1 MKKLC
6 KPFVLLLLMGF
17 TLFQTS
23 ALQAQRVVTGKVTD
37 TKGNPLEGVTVKFSN
52 SNASSQTDSKG
63 EFTLSISGDGS
74 LIFSSVQ
81 HASKTVQLTAGN
93 SYYQVS
99 LTEQSQELTDVVVTG
114 YTSQNRKDIS
124 GAVVSVRP
132 ADLTIQ
138 NTSSPLASAQGLA
151 PGVNITTDG
160 QPGSNPTVLIRGINS
175 LSLRNG
181 PLYIIDGVQTT
192 DLSDFNQNDIES
204 FQVLKDAASTSQY
217 GSRGN
222 AGVIIITTK
231 KGAKGTPKV
240 AYQGY
245 LALQDPLKGANL
257 LDPQGEADLI
267 WFQAKNL
274 ALTSGLPYANPST
287 KQYGN
292 GNAPVLPDYLWYLDR
307 AGYSGPVDLT
317 KYSFP
322 NALIIKANKT
332 GTDWYGELFKPA
344 LQQVH
349 NLSVSGGGPNARFY
363 LGLGYFNQPGVLLNT
378 KYERYNITLNSEF
391 TIKKRIRIGESF
403 LFSFANRNGI
413 ANQDEG
419 NAVSFSWRI
428 KPIIPVYDASGVNFA
443 GGNEG
448 SLGSAANP
456 VAYRYWAKNDYNH
469 NYNIRFNLYGEV
481 DFLKY
486 FTFKTQLSG
495 TQNFNTYASYRHET
509 YENPEN
515 DYVGQLVSYL
525 NGWSQYRSLTYLNT
539 LRFKIDIK
547 ENHHIN
553 AVVGIEAVS
562 SKGGYLSASNS
573 NYYTDAINYVVLNS
587 GGNVAR
593 ASGSDPDPNAFGSGN
608 LFSYFGIFQY
618 NYKEKYI
625 VAANLR
631 NDGSSVFSLGNLQY
645 GLFPGVQ
652 LAWVVTNEPWLQDN
666 KAISNLKLRASYGQS
681 GNQSIP
687 FQNPFTLFAQSYGS
701 AYYDLSGTGNSLTQ
715 GFLLTQIG
723 GPNTT
728 WETKEDLNF
737 GLDLGFINNKLS
749 VTADY
754 FISNSN
760 NLLYQVPLNN
770 TTQGNAAP
778 PYLNTGSVRNSG
790 IELSI
795 GYRNDD
801 HKFKYNI
808 QANLSSYKNEIT
820 ALTTYGPDYI
830 DAGGWRQ
837 GSFVRNQV
845 GNPISSFFGYK
856 VIGFF
861 NTKEEADAENAA
873 SGNNEAAIGRY
884 KYADIDGDGKITGDD
899 RTFIGNPNPQFIYGL
914 NVNLSYIGFDL
925 NLQFYGV
932 QGKDVVN
939 YASWWYDG
947 NNFVGAKSKDALY
960 NSWTPTNTNA
970 RLPINDG
977 QTSFYTSNVFN
988 SSLVED
994 GSYLRLKNFT
1004 FGYSIPQNLLTKGG
1018 IDRVRFYIQASNL
1031 FTLTNYR
1038 GLDPEFQGVG
1048 GNTTAFGIDYGNY
1061 RTPVTYTFGVQFGF

>member
-6 KPFVLLLLMGF
+6 KPFFLLLLMGF

-23 ALQAQRVVTGKVTD
+23 ALHAQRIVSGKVVD
-37 TKGNPLEGVTVKFSN
+37 AKGNPIESVTVKFSK
-52 SNASSQTDSKG
+52 SDVSAQTDAKG
-63 EFTLSISGDGS
+63 EFNISVSGDGE

-81 HASKTVQLTAGN
+81 HATKKVALTPGN
-93 SYYQVS
+93 SVYQVT
-99 LTEQSQELTDVVVTG
+99 LQEKTEDLTDVVVTG
-114 YTSQNRKDIS
+114 YTSQSRKDIA

-132 ADLTIQ
+132 ADLSIQ

-160 QPGSNPTVLIRGINS
+160 QPGSNPTVLIRGISS
-175 LSLRNG
+175 LSLRNT

-204 FQVLKDAASTSQY
+204 FQVLKDAATTSQY
-217 GSRGN
+217 GSRAN

-240 AYQGY
+240 SYQGY
-245 LALQDPLKGANL
+245 LSIQDPLKGLDL
-257 LDPQGEADLI
+257 LNPQEDADLL
-267 WFQAKNL
+267 WFQARNL
-274 ALTSGLPYANPST
+274 ALTSGLPYANPSSP
-287 KQYGN
+287 QYGN
-292 GNAPVLPDYLWYLDR
+292 GNTPVLPDYTWYLGTS
-307 AGYSGPVDLT
+307 GYTGPVDLT
-317 KYSFP
+317 KYNFP
-322 NALIIKANKT
+322 SWDGLIIKANKQ
-332 GTDWYGELFKPA
+332 GTNWYSELFKPA

-419 NAVSFSWRI
+419 NAVSYSWRI
-428 KPIIPVYDASGVNFA
+428 KPIVPVYDISGENFA
-443 GGNEG
+443 GGLG
-448 SLGSAANP
+448 GLGSAANP
-456 VAYRYWAKNDYNH
+456 VAYRYWARNDYNH

-481 DFLKY
+481 DFLRY

-495 TQNFNTYASYRHET
+495 TQNFNTFGSYRHET
-509 YENPEN
+509 YENPEI
-515 DYVGQLVSYL
+515 DFPGLTVVYG
-525 NGWSQYRSLTYLNT
+525 NGWSQNRSLTYLNT

-547 ENHHIN
+547 EDHHIN
-553 AVVGIEAVS
+553 ALLGIEAVTTS
-562 SKGGYLSASNS
+562 GGFLNATNS
-573 NYYTDAINYVVLNS
+573 NYYTDALNYVVLNS

-593 ASGSDPDPNAFGSGN
+593 ASGSDPDPGLAGAGN

-631 NDGSSVFSLGNLQY
+631 NDGSSVFKLGSQQY
-645 GLFPGVQ
+645 GTFPGIQ
-652 LAWVVTNEPWLQDN
+652 IAWVASSEPWLQYN
-666 KAISNLKLRASYGQS
+666 KVLSNLKLRTSYGQT

-687 FQNPFTLFAQSYGS
+687 YQNPFTLFALSYAN
-701 AYYDLSGTGNSLTQ
+701 AYYDLAGTGNSLSQ
-715 GFLLTQIG
+715 GFYLTQYG

-737 GLDLGFINNKLS
+737 GIDLGFLNKIS
-749 VTADY
+749 ITADY

-760 NLLYQVPLNN
+760 NLLYQVPLNS
-770 TTQGNAAP
+770 TTQGNAVP
-778 PYLNTGSVRNSG
+778 PFLNTGSVRNTG

-820 ALTTYGPDYI
+820 ALTTYGPNYI

-861 NTKEEADAENAA
+861 NTKAEADAENAA

-884 KYADIDGDGKITGDD
+884 KYADINGDGKITGED

-914 NVNLSYIGFDL
+914 NVNLSYVGFDL

-939 YASWWYDG
+939 YASWWTDG

-977 QTSFYTSNVFN
+977 QTSFYSSNVFN

-1004 FGYSIPQNLLTKGG
+1004 FGYSIPNKILSKGG
-1018 IDRVRFYIQASNL
+1018 IEKVRFYIQATNL
-1031 FTLTNYR
+1031 FTITNYR
-1038 GLDPEFQGVG
+1038 GLDPEFQGVNG
-1048 GNTTAFGIDYGNY
+1048 STGAFGIDYGNY
-1061 RTPVTYTFGVQFGF
+1061 RTPAAYTFGVQFGF